1 MRSIRFMLFFGVLLT
16 LSSSVNAQQTGLEGK
31 FSGLMFGD
39 YYAVLSNH
47 VPTFKNQNGFWFRR
61 IYFTYDKP
69 LSPAFTTRFRL
80 EVNSAGDFGVTSVRM
95 TPFVKDAYLKWTRT
109 RHNIIFGLSPSP
121 IFEISDRIWGFRSI
135 EKSLGDLQRLA
146 GSREFGIAFQGAL
159 DPGKKLIYHLMVGNG
174 ADSGSETDQEKKV
187 SLSLAAVPT
196 AGFTVEGYVD
206 WEKRPGKKD
215 RYTVQGLLGYER
227 PKFRGAALFGRQ
239 TRKSGTAVAAA
250 NIPYTSLFF
259 SAKLAS
265 QVWGLARFDRMFKP
279 NPDGDKIPYIP
290 FDKTAKSSLLIF
302 GFDLLPVKDVHLM
315 PNIVAVLYDG
325 SVGPKPKNDL
335 IARLTAYYTF

>member
-135 EKSLGDLQRLA
+135 EKSLA
-146 GSREFGIAFQGAL
+146 
-159 DPGKKLIYHLMVGNG
+159 
-174 ADSGSETDQEKKV
+174 
-187 SLSLAAVPT
+187 
-196 AGFTVEGYVD
+196 
-206 WEKRPGKKD
+206 
-215 RYTVQGLLGYER
+215 
-227 PKFRGAALFGRQ
+227 
-239 TRKSGTAVAAA
+239 
-250 NIPYTSLFF
+250 
-259 SAKLAS
+259 
-265 QVWGLARFDRMFKP
+265 
-279 NPDGDKIPYIP
+279 
-290 FDKTAKSSLLIF
+290 
-302 GFDLLPVKDVHLM
+302 
-315 PNIVAVLYDG
+315 
-325 SVGPKPKNDL
+325 
-335 IARLTAYYTF
+335 